1 MKKRIMAAII
11 AVSVMMFGTTAFA
24 AGSPSADSTK
34 LEDKAAGQIVDTSV
48 EAPTEKAD
56 SMAKTTTV
64 SDNDVKVVAVADT
77 TVTEAVTATKN
88 LLQDVKK
95 LGDKLGNKD
104 LADAATATNKG
115 VIATVLSVVNLQSTA
130 TNKEVV
136 IKNKAIKA
144 NKTYAVLH
152 YTNGAWETIPATVK
166 GDGELTFKVS
176 NFSPFA
182 IVEID
187 LVDKSA
193 TATGSKP
200 SVTTPS
206 TTPAAPA
213 ATPAADNKKADQA
226 ASPKTGETMPVA
238 VLALLV
244 CATGAVVC
252 AKKKEN

>member
-1 MKKRIMAAII
+1 MKKRIMAAIV

-24 AGSPSADSTK
+24 AGSPEAGSTK
-34 LEDKAAGQIVDTSV
+34 ADTTVAAGQLVGTDV

-64 SDNDVKVVAVADT
+64 SDKDVTVAAVADT

-95 LGDKLGNKD
+95 LGDTLGNKD

-136 IKNKAIKA
+136 IKNTAIKA

-187 LVDKSA
+187 VVDKSA
-193 TATGSKP
+193 TATGSQ
-200 SVTTPS
+200 

>member
-1 MKKRIMAAII
+1 MKKRIMAAIV

-24 AGSPSADSTK
+24 AGSPSAGSTK
-34 LEDKAAGQIVDTSV
+34 LDDKAAGQIVDTSV

-136 IKNKAIKA
+136 IQNKAIKA

-187 LVDKSA
+187 VVDKSA
-193 TATGSKP
+193 TATGSQ
-200 SVTTPS
+200 

>member
-24 AGSPSADSTK
+24 AGSPEAGSTK
-34 LEDKAAGQIVDTSV
+34 ADTTVAAGQIAATEV
-48 EAPTEKAD
+48 EAPTESVD

-64 SDNDVKVVAVADT
+64 ETASVAINAVGKT
-77 TVTEAVTATKN
+77 TVDDAVVATKN
-88 LLQDVKK
+88 LLNDVKA
-95 LGDKLGNKD
+95 LGDTLGNKD
-104 LADAATATNKG
+104 LADAAGIATKS
-115 VIATVLSVVNLQSTA
+115 VKATVLSVVNLSSEL
-130 TNKEVV
+130 NVKEIT
-136 IKNKAIKA
+136 IKNDAIKA
-144 NKTYAVLH
+144 GKTYAVLH
-152 YTNGAWETIPATVK
+152 FTNGKWVTLPAKVTADKTLSFTV
-166 GDGELTFKVS
+166 DNL
-176 NFSPFA
+176 SPFA

-206 TTPAAPA
+206 TTPAA
-213 ATPAADNKKADQA
+213 PAADNKKADQA

>member
-1 MKKRIMAAII
+1 M
-11 AVSVMMFGTTAFA
+11 
-24 AGSPSADSTK
+24 
-34 LEDKAAGQIVDTSV
+34 
-48 EAPTEKAD
+48 
-56 SMAKTTTV
+56 
-64 SDNDVKVVAVADT
+64 
-77 TVTEAVTATKN
+77 
-88 LLQDVKK
+88 QDVKK
-95 LGDKLGNKD
+95 LGDTLGNKD

-136 IKNKAIKA
+136 IKNTAIKA

-213 ATPAADNKKADQA
+213 ADNKKADQA

>member
-1 MKKRIMAAII
+1 MKKRIMAAIV

-24 AGSPSADSTK
+24 AGSPSAGSTK
-34 LEDKAAGQIVDTSV
+34 LDDKAAGQIVETSV

-56 SMAKTTTV
+56 SMAKSTTV
-64 SDNDVKVVAVADT
+64 SDKDVKVEAVADT
-77 TVTEAVTATKN
+77 TVPEAVTATKN

-187 LVDKSA
+187 VVEKTA
-193 TATGSKP
+193 TATGSQ
-200 SVTTPS
+200 

>member
-1 MKKRIMAAII
+1 MKKRIMAAIV

-34 LEDKAAGQIVDTSV
+34 LNDKAAGQIVDTSV

-95 LGDKLGNKD
+95 LGDTLGNKD
-104 LADAATATNKG
+104 LADSATAVNKG

-136 IKNKAIKA
+136 IKNEA

>member
-1 MKKRIMAAII
+1 MKKRIMAAIV

-24 AGSPSADSTK
+24 AGSPSAGSTK
-34 LEDKAAGQIVDTSV
+34 LDDKAAGQIVDASV

-56 SMAKTTTV
+56 SMAKSTTV
-64 SDNDVKVVAVADT
+64 SDTDVKVVAVADT

-136 IKNKAIKA
+136 IKNTAIKA

-187 LVDKSA
+187 VVDKSA
-193 TATGSKP
+193 TATGSQ
-200 SVTTPS
+200 

>member
-1 MKKRIMAAII
+1 MKKRIMAAIV

-24 AGSPSADSTK
+24 AGSPSAGSTK
-34 LEDKAAGQIVDTSV
+34 LDDKAAGQIVDTSV

-64 SDNDVKVVAVADT
+64 SGTDVTVAAVADT

-115 VIATVLSVVNLQSTA
+115 VIATELRVDNLQSTA
-130 TNKEVV
+130 TNKEDR
-136 IKNKAIKA
+136 IHNKAIKA

-187 LVDKSA
+187 VVDKSA
-193 TATGSKP
+193 TATGSQ
-200 SVTTPS
+200 

>member
-1 MKKRIMAAII
+1 MKKRIMAAIV

-24 AGSPSADSTK
+24 AGSPEANSTK
-34 LEDKAAGQIVDTSV
+34 LDDKAAGQVVDTSV

-56 SMAKTTTV
+56 SMAKSTTV
-64 SDNDVKVVAVADT
+64 SDTDVKVVAVADT

-187 LVDKSA
+187 VVDKSA
-193 TATGSKP
+193 TATGSQ
-200 SVTTPS
+200 